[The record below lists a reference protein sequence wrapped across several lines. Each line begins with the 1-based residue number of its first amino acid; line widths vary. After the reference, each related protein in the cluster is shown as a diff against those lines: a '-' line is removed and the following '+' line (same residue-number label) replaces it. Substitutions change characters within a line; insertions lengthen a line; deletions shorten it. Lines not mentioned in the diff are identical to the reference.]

1 MRKQFKSL
9 ASLITGASLQSKE
22 MITPQVATTK
32 EIGKDKR
39 RRRETLEETTSKN
52 GTSFYRGAYP
62 QPIFI
67 PTKSQQI
74 KSKRLKKKSN
84 K

>member
-1 MRKQFKSL
+1 
-9 ASLITGASLQSKE
+9 
-22 MITPQVATTK
+22 MITPQLATTK

-39 RRRETLEETTSKN
+39 RRKETLEETTSKN
-52 GTSFYRGAYP
+52 GTSSFYRGAYP

-67 PTKSQQI
+67 PTKLQQI
-74 KSKRLKKKSN
+74 KSKRLKNKSN